1 MVVRLYAGYVY
12 EILDA
17 VSVTLRGDVVVDT
30 GISSRL
36 VVDDHGYEGF
46 GSCAFLLVTTA
57 TYKR

>member
-17 VSVTLRGDVVVDT
+17 VSVTLRGGVVDT